1 MARKFS
7 QRFKYFIS
15 SLVYYT
21 IPSQLYL
28 GSKRFAYFYSK
39 AVANR
44 DRFSPEGVN
53 NALHLAN
60 LDGWYFSIS
69 TNLDWLESGVL
80 ARMAMKPEFK
90 VLDLCCGDGA
100 YSYLFFRD
108 IASHID
114 AVDYSSKIIKY
125 AKKYFSADNITHHV
139 LNILEEDFPSVEY
152 DLIFWRA
159 GIAYFHDSE
168 NQKILKKISMHLKS
182 GGYLIGATPK
192 ATPSD
197 QLSAGQKR
205 LFTSRQDLM
214 ATLCPIFPDTEIIET
229 IYPRRINLNFR
240 AVKRWP

>member
-1 MARKFS
+1 MARKLS
-7 QRFKYFIS
+7 HRIKYLFS
-15 SLVYYT
+15 SLVYYA

-28 GSKRFAYFYSK
+28 GAKRFAYFYSK

-44 DRFSPEGVN
+44 EKFSPQGVH
-53 NALHLAN
+53 NARHLEN

-80 ARMAMKPEFK
+80 ARMAMKPGFK

-114 AVDYSSKIIKY
+114 AVDYSSKAIKH
-125 AKKYFSADNITHHV
+125 AKKFFSADNITHHV
-139 LNILEEDFPSVEY
+139 LNILEEDFPSFEY
-152 DLIFWRA
+152 DLVFWRA
-159 GIAYFHDSE
+159 GIAYFDDSE
-168 NQKILKKISMHLKS
+168 NRKILEKISMHLKS
-182 GGYLIGATPK
+182 GGYLIGETPK

-197 QLSAGQKR
+197 QLTAGQKR
-205 LFTSRQDLM
+205 LFASRQDLM
-214 ATLCPIFPDTEIIET
+214 ATLGQFFPDTEIIET

-240 AVKRWP
+240 AVKD